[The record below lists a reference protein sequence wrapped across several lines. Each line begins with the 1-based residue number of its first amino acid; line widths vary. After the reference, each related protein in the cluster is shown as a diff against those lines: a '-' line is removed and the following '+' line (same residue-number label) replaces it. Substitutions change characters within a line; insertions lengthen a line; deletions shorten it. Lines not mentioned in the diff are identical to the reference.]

1 VGNYYKHFTI
11 LLVLTVVVAFH
22 KIKKTRLECGDT
34 RYCRGN
40 NNNSKLGL
48 KGEKRSASCSQREE
62 EEDDDA
68 KESEVKESDEEDD
81 EEGRAEH
88 TEGGCRKINK
98 CSTGKEHSCMI
109 SSKLCVCV
117 CLCVRECCGLPRNA
131 ATTQRQRPRP
141 PTSIIREE
149 NRDGMLANKGQYCN
163 HNKCAPIRAAK
174 ECIKIVS

>member
-1 VGNYYKHFTI
+1 MGNYYKHFTI

-22 KIKKTRLECGDT
+22 KKKTRLECGDT

-68 KESEVKESDEEDD
+68 KESEVKESDEE

-117 CLCVRECCGLPRNA
+117 CVCVCVSAVAFQEM
-131 ATTQRQRPRP
+131 QQ
-141 PTSIIREE
+141 
-149 NRDGMLANKGQYCN
+149 Q
-163 HNKCAPIRAAK
+163 HNDNDHDRRRR
-174 ECIKIVS
+174 